1 MKKLE
6 LREGKGFLQD
16 STANYLLQCVYIY
29 ELPPSSR
36 ALWRHLGTNH
46 RNAGLVSSPPVS
58 RAEEHSGKLSFSGE
72 RPVCLS
78 HWHLEGLDGARWA
91 EHVVPKISAC
101 SQRKRFP
108 PGERAPCAH
117 SRDDIQGR
125 GRRQALAR
133 GGGAASIRGDLFGW
147 SISLA
152 GAFNPFLQIFFPLG
166 VCVSLRLSHL
176 KMLQKANSV
185 ALATPASA
193 SFDGAALQGMESGPG
208 HIQHK
213 GVTFLCYIN
222 MGLRS

>member
-1 MKKLE
+1 MAPTTEMLGWCPLHPYQGLKNILE
-6 LREGKGFLQD
+6 SSLSLEKDQSVFLIGTWKVLMEPDGQNTLFPRSLHVPSEND
-16 STANYLLQCVYIY
+16 FHQGR
-29 ELPPSSR
+29 ELPVHTPGMTSR
-36 ALWRHLGTNH
+36 GEVEGRPWQGVGEQPA
-46 RNAGLVSSPPVS
+46 
-58 RAEEHSGKLSFSGE
+58 SGGF
-72 RPVCLS
+72 V
-78 HWHLEGLDGARWA
+78 
-91 EHVVPKISAC
+91 
-101 SQRKRFP
+101 
-108 PGERAPCAH
+108 
-117 SRDDIQGR
+117 
-125 GRRQALAR
+125 
-133 GGGAASIRGDLFGW
+133 
-147 SISLA
+147 SLA

>member
-1 MKKLE
+1 M
-6 LREGKGFLQD
+6 
-16 STANYLLQCVYIY
+16 
-29 ELPPSSR
+29 
-36 ALWRHLGTNH
+36 
-46 RNAGLVSSPPVS
+46 
-58 RAEEHSGKLSFSGE
+58 
-72 RPVCLS
+72 
-78 HWHLEGLDGARWA
+78 
-91 EHVVPKISAC
+91 
-101 SQRKRFP
+101 
-108 PGERAPCAH
+108 
-117 SRDDIQGR
+117 
-125 GRRQALAR
+125 
-133 GGGAASIRGDLFGW
+133 
-147 SISLA
+147 A